1 MSSCESHGCAEYM
14 QLSRR
19 QFLAT
24 SGGLAVAMGV
34 PAWLPSVAYAEDDC
48 TDRDVIVSIFL
59 RGAADGMTLCVPHAE
74 DVYYAARPTLAIPR
88 PDASGTFKAVDLDGF
103 FGLPPQLAP
112 LMPAYENGDL
122 LLVHACGSM
131 DSSRSHFDAQRYM
144 EVGKPGDVTLFTG
157 WLGRHLLTVPPLV
170 ANPVLRALGIG
181 FGLQRSLQAGP
192 QTIPVPKLSTYNLSG
207 NPATQAARRAV
218 IEAMHDLTTDPLRAA
233 ADTAQQTIDLLA
245 QIDFNGYVPEGG
257 AVYPTHGFAQSL
269 KSTAALIKAELGVE
283 AVAIDLGG
291 WDSHTQQE
299 VQIGGNLSNLMAV
312 LGSALAAFHA
322 DLFSG
327 PRRNVT
333 VVVMSEFGRRLL
345 ENGSEGTD
353 HGHGNVMFLMGPG
366 IDGGRVLTQW
376 PGLEAGQLFE
386 GRDLAV
392 TTDFRDVLA
401 EIVQERLGNTNLA
414 AVFPDYTPTF
424 RGVTRSC
431 EDGGGGSLGDL
442 NCDGA
447 LTVSDVVPF
456 TTALTDPDRFDQ
468 ESPLCSRDGADLNA
482 DGNVDGLD
490 VEEFV
495 RKVME

>member
-1 MSSCESHGCAEYM
+1 MDSRECNGCPEYM

-34 PAWLPSVAYAEDDC
+34 PAWLPTVAYAEDDC
-48 TDRDVIVSIFL
+48 TDRDVIVSVFL
-59 RGAADGMTLCVPHAE
+59 RGAADGLTLCVPHAE
-74 DVYYAARPTLAIPR
+74 DLYYSARPTLAIPR
-88 PDASGTFKAVDLDGF
+88 PDAAGTFKAVDLDGF

-112 LMPAYENGDL
+112 LMTAYQNGDL
-122 LLVHACGSM
+122 LLVHACGST
-131 DSSRSHFDAQRYM
+131 DPSRSHFDAQRYM
-144 EVGKPGDVTLFTG
+144 EVGKPGDATLFTG
-157 WLGRHLLTVPPLV
+157 WLGRHLLTSSPLI
-170 ANPVLRALGIG
+170 ANPTLRAVGIG
-181 FGLQRSLQAGP
+181 YGLQRSLQAGP
-192 QTIPVPKLSTYNLSG
+192 LTIPIPKLSSYNLTG
-207 NPATQAARRAV
+207 NPATQSARRAV
-218 IEAMHDLTTDPLRAA
+218 IESMHDLTTDPLRAA

-257 AVYPTHGFAQSL
+257 ATYPTHAFGQSM
-269 KSTAALIKAELGVE
+269 KSTAALIKADLGVE

-291 WDSHTQQE
+291 WDTHTQQG
-299 VQIGGNLSNLMAV
+299 VALGGAMSNQMTV

-333 VVVMSEFGRRLL
+333 IVVISEFGRRLL
-345 ENGSEGTD
+345 QNGSIGTD

-376 PGLEAGQLFE
+376 PGLDAGQLFE

-392 TTDFRDVLA
+392 TTDFRDILA
-401 EIVQERLGNTNLA
+401 EVVQERLGNTNLA

-424 RGVTRSC
+424 RGVTRAC
-431 EDGGGGSLGDL
+431 AGHGGGRGDVD
-442 NCDGA
+442 CDGA
-447 LTVSDVVPF
+447 MTPADIAPF
-456 TTALTDPDRFDQ
+456 TQALTDPERFDRDAM
-468 ESPLCSRDGADLNA
+468 PCSRDGADLNG
-482 DGNVDGLD
+482 DGKIDGLD

-495 RKVME
+495 RKIME